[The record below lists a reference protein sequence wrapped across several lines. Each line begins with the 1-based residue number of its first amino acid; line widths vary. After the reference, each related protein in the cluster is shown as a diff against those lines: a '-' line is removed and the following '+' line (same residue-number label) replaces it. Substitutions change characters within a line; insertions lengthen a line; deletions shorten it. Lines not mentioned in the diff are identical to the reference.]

1 MGRHPRR
8 GAPMAN
14 VKPIPDGYP
23 QVTPYLAVDDANA
36 ANDFYTT
43 VFGARERMRMDAPG
57 GKVGHAELQF
67 GDSLVMLADEFP
79 EMGNRSPRSVGGTP
93 VTISV
98 YVDDVDAAFDRA
110 LRAGAKEL
118 RPLENQF
125 YGDRTAQIEDPFG
138 HRWSISTHI
147 EDVPPDEMQRR
158 AAEMAQRMSE
168 GSGCRS
174 GLGGAPHRPSAR
186 ELTSRRRIPRV
197 TRKSDDWVTARSVA
211 HSPGRCS

>member
-1 MGRHPRR
+1 
-8 GAPMAN
+8 MAN

-36 ANDFYTT
+36 AIDFYTT

-125 YGDRTAQIEDPFG
+125 YGDRTAQLEDPFG

-168 GSGCRS
+168 GA
-174 GLGGAPHRPSAR
+174 GG
-186 ELTSRRRIPRV
+186 
-197 TRKSDDWVTARSVA
+197 
-211 HSPGRCS
+211 